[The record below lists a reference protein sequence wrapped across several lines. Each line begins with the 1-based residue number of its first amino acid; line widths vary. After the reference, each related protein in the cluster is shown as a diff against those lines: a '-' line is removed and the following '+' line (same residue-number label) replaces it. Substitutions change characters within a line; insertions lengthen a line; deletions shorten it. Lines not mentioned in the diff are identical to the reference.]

1 MFKKFTNACVNI
13 VQKFLPDAFIFCI
26 VLTIIVFVA
35 AMPVSK
41 MNPFE
46 IANAWGDSMWLLLGF
61 SMQMAL
67 VLVLGTTAPYLKV
80 SSIHLSYSLQVYA
93 HLLRVFQN
101 LCM

>member
-26 VLTIIVFVA
+26 ILTIMVFIA

-46 IANAWGDSMWLLLGF
+46 IANAWGESMWSLLGF

-67 VLVLGTTAPYLKV
+67 VLVLGTALATAPLVKRAINAAAGV
-80 SSIHLSYSLQVYA
+80 PGLTGDSDL
-93 HLLRVFQN
+93 
-101 LCM
+101 